1 MTNFQVETGGK
12 LYIAGEY
19 SILKAGQVALLKY
32 IPIKMTATIDSSDD
46 FLIKSDMFD
55 YSVDLTP
62 DTNYQLIQESIA
74 TVANILRK
82 DRNDL
87 RPFQLHISGKLEEN
101 GKKYGIGSSGSV
113 TVLTIKALA
122 AYYQIHLSNDLL
134 FKLAAYTLLK
144 LGDNGSMGDIA
155 CIAFNQTVA
164 YWSFDRAAI
173 AQKIKDL
180 SFEQVMKLDW
190 GYKIEV
196 VLPKLDCQFM
206 VGWTGHPSISKNMVK
221 NVISKIDQGFLKRTQ
236 EATLAV
242 IEALKT
248 GNKLEFISALEQV
261 NQELLKLDSAIYTA
275 DLLSLR
281 VASLDLDAIAKSS
294 GSGGGDCGIA
304 FVFNESESDILK
316 ERWAKEEIHVIYQER
331 LGD

>member
-1 MTNFQVETGGK
+1 MTNYQVETGGK

-19 SILKAGQVALLKY
+19 SILTAGQVALLKY
-32 IPIKMTATIDSSDD
+32 IPIKMTATIDSSDS
-46 FLIKSDMFD
+46 FVITSDMFD
-55 YSVDLTP
+55 YSVDLNP
-62 DTNYQLIQESIA
+62 DANYALIQESIA
-74 TVANILRK
+74 TVAKLLGK
-82 DRNDL
+82 DKADL
-87 RPFQLHISGKLEEN
+87 RPFQLHIHGKLEEN

-155 CIAFNQTVA
+155 CIAFSQTVA
-164 YWSFDRAAI
+164 YWSFDRRAI
-173 AQKIKDL
+173 STKIKEL
-180 SFEQVMKLDW
+180 SFEHVMKLDW

-206 VGWTGHPSISKNMVK
+206 VGWTGHPSISKNMIQK
-221 NVISKIDQGFLKRTQ
+221 VISKINPSFLINTQ
-236 EATLAV
+236 EASLAV
-242 IEALKT
+242 IGALKT
-248 GNKLEFISALEQV
+248 GNQSEFVNALEQV
-261 NQELLKLDSAIYTA
+261 NLELQKLYSAIYSA
-275 DLLSLR
+275 DLVALR
-281 VASLDLDAIAKSS
+281 EVSLDLEAIAKSS

-304 FVFNESESDILK
+304 FVFNDNDSNLLK
-316 ERWAKEEIHVIYQER
+316 DRWAKEGIHVIYQER